1 LVDAKGF
8 EGLITQHYP
17 KKGKKG
23 ATFDLVLEPE
33 KLGEGKARDALG
45 R

>member
-17 KKGKKG
+17 KKGKKRG
-23 ATFDLVLEPE
+23 TFDLVLEPE
-33 KLGEGKARDALG
+33 KQGEGKVRNPAG